1 MRKIRLNMDI
11 DSLWYDINRRD
22 HLNKL
27 INDLERTFKDST
39 SIRKT
44 WNLLRLQYGK
54 LGKTLY
60 GFAAIVG
67 LAGFPLLIVSSQSVT
82 LLSTQHCSLLW
93 VLLVIVGIIFLIL
106 ILHIRGKIISNL
118 KIYKKAK
125 EKYLIDE
132 LRIRK

>member
-1 MRKIRLNMDI
+1 MDI